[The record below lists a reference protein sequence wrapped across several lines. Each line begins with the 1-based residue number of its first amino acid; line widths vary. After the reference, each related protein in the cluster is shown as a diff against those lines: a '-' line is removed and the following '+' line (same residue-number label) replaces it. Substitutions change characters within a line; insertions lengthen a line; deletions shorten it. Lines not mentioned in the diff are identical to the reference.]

1 MVRARVPIKR
11 SREEFPVLIS
21 LLRVLLFLV
30 VAYTALLFFL
40 QRSLVFPGAGREV
53 PPPDR
58 SPPESGKQVWLTT
71 SFGEVE
77 AWLFTANTAEPAPA
91 LIFAHGN
98 AEYIDDWGHEMEE
111 VPDMGSSVLLVE
123 FPGYGLSQ
131 GKPSRKSIRETFQAA
146 FDRLA
151 KEPGVDGSRIVA
163 WGRSLG
169 GGAAGDLA
177 TDRPLAA
184 LILQSTFVSTS
195 RMAWEAFRAPG
206 FLARDQWDTR
216 KAVEGFRGPI
226 LLMHGRTDEV
236 IPFAHAETLAGL
248 VEGLEVTELP
258 CGHNDC
264 LPVWPRILG
273 IVEGFLRE
281 NGIL

>member
-1 MVRARVPIKR
+1 M
-11 SREEFPVLIS
+11 LIS
-21 LLRVLLFLV
+21 LLRVLLVLF

-40 QRSLVFPGAGREV
+40 QRPLVFPGTGREA

-58 SPPESGKQVWLTT
+58 SPPEGGKQVWLTT

-77 AWLFTANTAEPAPA
+77 AWLFPANTAEPAPA
-91 LIFAHGN
+91 LIFSHGN
-98 AEYIDDWGHEMEE
+98 GEYIDDWSQEMEE
-111 VPDMGSSVLLVE
+111 VAGMGLSVLLVE

-131 GKPSRKSIRETFQAA
+131 GKPSRKAIRETSRAA
-146 FDRLA
+146 FDWLA
-151 KEPGVDGSRIVA
+151 KDPGVDGSRIVA

-177 TDRPLAA
+177 MDRPVAA

-206 FLARDQWDTR
+206 FLVRDRWNNR
-216 KAVEGFRGPI
+216 KAVAAFGGPI

-236 IPFAHAETLAGL
+236 IPFAHAEILAGL
-248 VEGLEVTELP
+248 IEGSELTELP

-264 LPVWPRILG
+264 FSEWPRIRG
-273 IVEGFLRE
+273 IVDEFLRK

>member
-1 MVRARVPIKR
+1 
-11 SREEFPVLIS
+11 VLIS
-21 LLRVLLFLV
+21 LLRILLFFL

-40 QRSLVFPGAGREV
+40 QRSLVFPGAGREA

-58 SPPESGKQVWLTT
+58 PPPEGGEQVWLTT
-71 SFGEVE
+71 SFGKVE
-77 AWLFTANTAEPAPA
+77 AWLFPANTAEPAPA

-98 AEYIDDWGHEMEE
+98 AEYIDDWGQEMEA
-111 VPDMGSSVLLVE
+111 VPDMGLSLLLVE

-151 KEPGVDGSRIVA
+151 EEPDVDGSRIVA

-177 TDRPLAA
+177 MDRPVGA

-206 FLARDQWDTR
+206 FLVRDRWNNR
-216 KAVEGFRGPI
+216 MAVEGFGGPI

-236 IPFAHAETLAGL
+236 IPFAHAQTLAGL

-264 LPVWPRILG
+264 LAVWPRILL

>member
-1 MVRARVPIKR
+1 ML
-11 SREEFPVLIS
+11 SS
-21 LLRVLLFLV
+21 LLRVLLVLSA
-30 VAYTALLFFL
+30 AYLGVLFFL
-40 QRSLVFPGAGREV
+40 QRSLVFPGANREA

-58 SPPESGKQVWLTT
+58 APPGGGKQVWLDT
-71 SFGEVE
+71 SFGQVE
-77 AWLFTANTAEPAPA
+77 AWLFPTRKADPAPA
-91 LIFAHGN
+91 LIFTHGN
-98 AEYIDDWGHEMEE
+98 GELIDDWGREMGAF
-111 VPDMGSSVLLVE
+111 PGMGLSVLLLE

-131 GKPSRKSIRETFQAA
+131 GTPSRNAIREASQAA
-146 FDRLA
+146 FDWLA
-151 KEPGVDGSRIVA
+151 TEPGVDPTRIVA

-177 TDRPLAA
+177 ADRPVAA

-206 FLARDQWDTR
+206 FLVRDRWNNGQTVG
-216 KAVEGFRGPI
+216 AFEGPI

-236 IPFAHAETLAGL
+236 IPFSHAEALADL
-248 VEGLEVTELP
+248 RKGLEVTTLA

-264 LPVWPRILG
+264 LAEWPRILR
-273 IVEGFLRE
+273 IVEDFLGE

>member
-1 MVRARVPIKR
+1 VSPP
-11 SREEFPVLIS
+11 REAERNSTVLIS
-21 LLRVLLFLV
+21 LLRVLLFVL
-30 VAYTALLFFL
+30 VAYAALLFLL
-40 QRSLVFPGAGREV
+40 QRSLVFPGAGMEA

-58 SPPESGKQVWLTT
+58 SPSGGGKQVWLTT
-71 SFGEVE
+71 SFGKVE
-77 AWLFTANTAEPAPA
+77 AWLFPANTAEPAPA

-98 AEYIDDWGHEMEE
+98 AEYIDDWGQEMEE
-111 VPDMGSSVLLVE
+111 VPDMGLSLLLVE

-131 GKPSRKSIRETFQAA
+131 GKPSRRSIRETLQAA

-177 TDRPLAA
+177 LDRPVAA

-216 KAVEGFRGPI
+216 KAMEGFEGPI

-248 VEGLEVTELP
+248 REGLEVTELP

-273 IVEGFLRE
+273 IVEGFLRDS
-281 NGIL
+281 GIL